1 MKLKEDKTFYFDDKA
16 ADRVVYFIENHIK
29 HIKGELGGQP
39 FKLEPFQ
46 KTIVRDL
53 FGWKYR
59 ESGLRRFRTAY
70 ICLPRKNG
78 KSTLISAIALYMLLA
93 DNEPSAECYIAAND
107 RQQSGIIF
115 EVACGMVRADN
126 QLNKNLKVFKNSIIH
141 EKSNSAFKAISSEA
155 SSKFGYNA
163 SFICMDEFFV
173 QKDSSLWDALTT
185 SVGSRRQPLTIAITT
200 AGYNRESICYK
211 TEEYGRKVSEG
222 IIKDSSFYYLKYACD
237 LDTDWTSEKALKIAN
252 PGLESGVVKLDYLKR
267 EQEKAIKLPSYEN
280 TFRML
285 HLNQWM
291 SSASKWLSD
300 QQWMEC
306 NKAPINLEDYKG
318 MTAYA
323 GLDLATVRD
332 ISAFVIIIPED
343 DRFTVIPFC
352 FAPKENAY
360 IRSRRDQV
368 DYIGWSKEDFYE
380 GQPLIELTDGD
391 VTDYNYIKKKIKEVA
406 EVVNIKSIAYDRWN
420 SSQIILDL
428 LEEGLPCEPFGQG
441 FASMS
446 APSKMMETL
455 VLSKQINHGG
465 HKVLR
470 WSCSNISIK
479 TDPAQNIK
487 LDKSKSTE
495 RIDPMV
501 ALVMALGCYMNDD
514 SSDSSTYDNND
525 IIWI

>member
-16 ADRVVYFIENHIK
+16 ADRCVYFIENHIK

-39 FKLEPFQ
+39 FKLESFQ

-59 ESGLRRFRTAY
+59 DSGLRRFRTAY

-93 DNEPSAECYIAAND
+93 DGEPSAECYIAAGD
-107 RQQSGIIF
+107 RQQAGIIF
-115 EVACGMVRADN
+115 DVASGMVRADN

-185 SVGSRRQPLTIAITT
+185 SVGSRRQPMT
-200 AGYNRESICYK
+200 
-211 TEEYGRKVSEG
+211 
-222 IIKDSSFYYLKYACD
+222 
-237 LDTDWTSEKALKIAN
+237 
-252 PGLESGVVKLDYLKR
+252 GVVKLDYLKR

-300 QQWMEC
+300 QQWMLC

-323 GLDLATVRD
+323 GLDLASVRD
-332 ISAFVIIIPED
+332 ISAFVLIIPED
-343 DRFTVIPFC
+343 DRFTVIPYF
-352 FAPKENAY
+352 FAPKDNAF

-368 DYIGWSKEDFYE
+368 DYIGWSKEN
-380 GQPLIELTDGD
+380 LLELTEGD

-420 SSQIILDL
+420 SSQLVIDL
-428 LEEGLPCEPFGQG
+428 TEDGLPMESYGQG

-446 APSKMMETL
+446 APTKELEKL
-455 VLSKQINHGG
+455 VLGKQINHAGN
-465 HKVLR
+465 KVLR
-470 WSCSNISIK
+470 WMCSNLAMK
-479 TDPAQNIK
+479 TDPAGNIK
-487 LDKSKSTE
+487 MDKSKSTE
-495 RIDPMV
+495 KIDGMV

-514 SSDSSTYDNND
+514 TDDSAYND
-525 IIWI
+525 RGILWI